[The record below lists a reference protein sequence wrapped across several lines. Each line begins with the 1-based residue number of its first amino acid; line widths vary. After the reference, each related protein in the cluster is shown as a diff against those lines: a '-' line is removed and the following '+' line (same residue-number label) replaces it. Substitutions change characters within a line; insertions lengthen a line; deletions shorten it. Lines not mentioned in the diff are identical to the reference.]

1 MKEERNDALYYIMC
15 IYIYKNVV
23 SLFANARKRERGG
36 GDIDMVVVDGVVVFT
51 THTLTRRARRHS
63 KTLALH
69 AC

>member
-1 MKEERNDALYYIMC
+1 MKEERNDAFILYYV
-15 IYIYKNVV
+15 YIYKNVV